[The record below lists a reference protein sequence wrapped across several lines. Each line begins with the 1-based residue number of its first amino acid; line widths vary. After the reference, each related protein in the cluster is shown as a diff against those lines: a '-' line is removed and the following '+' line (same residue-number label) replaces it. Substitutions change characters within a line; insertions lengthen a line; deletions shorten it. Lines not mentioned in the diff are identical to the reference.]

1 MPVQIDIAVEDKN
14 WNDLGVD
21 LEALSRKA
29 IETASSILDKSEGEL
44 SLAFVSDTAIQVLN
58 RDYRHKDK
66 ATNVLSFPMEGLLL
80 GDIVFGKETI
90 VQEAHLQGKK
100 FEDHLSH
107 LIVHGFLHLLGYDHV
122 DETDAAKMESVEIVV
137 LSQMGIDN
145 PYEIKEP

>member
-1 MPVQIDIAVEDKN
+1 MPVQIDIAIEDN
-14 WNDLGVD
+14 GWSDLGID

-29 IETASSILDKSEGEL
+29 IETVSSILDKSEGEL
-44 SLAFVSDTAIQVLN
+44 SLAFVSDAAIQVLN

-80 GDIVFGKETI
+80 GDIVFAKDTI
-90 VQEAHLQGKK
+90 ILEAELQDKK
-100 FEDHLSH
+100 LGDHLSH

-122 DETDAAKMESVEIVV
+122 DEADAAKMESAEIAV

>member
-90 VQEAHLQGKK
+90 VQEAQLQGKK

>member
-1 MPVQIDIAVEDKN
+1 MPVQIDIAIEDN
-14 WNDLGVD
+14 GWSDLGID

-29 IETASSILDKSEGEL
+29 IETVSSILDKSEGEL
-44 SLAFVSDTAIQVLN
+44 SLAFVSDAAIQVLN

-80 GDIVFGKETI
+80 GDIVFAKDTI
-90 VQEAHLQGKK
+90 VQEAEFRDKK
-100 FEDHLSH
+100 LGDHLSH

-122 DETDAAKMESVEIVV
+122 DEADAAKMESAEITV

>member
-90 VQEAHLQGKK
+90 VQEAQLQDKK